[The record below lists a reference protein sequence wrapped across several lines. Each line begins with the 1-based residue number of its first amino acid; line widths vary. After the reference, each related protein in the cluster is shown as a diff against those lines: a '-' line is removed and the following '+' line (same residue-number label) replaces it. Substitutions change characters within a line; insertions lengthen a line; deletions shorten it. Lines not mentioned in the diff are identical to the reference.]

1 MPRFSRRMTAGLR
14 MPRFVREH
22 AGIDH
27 DLAQRA
33 DVFFLDVAAE
43 DQVGIGVRVQRAVVL
58 DLGFQLSRSPAGIA
72 EREDGVL
79 RLGALRDR
87 LQNIHRRG
95 QANSVVDLQR
105 RILDEE
111 IARMQHEAAAGLDRA
126 AFQHLHGLGVL
137 RQLDLI
143 GLLDDVELH
152 QQFGKVDTAGPAVD
166 DDAHG
171 AFGVMR
177 AELDHLALEARHL
190 DSSTWQRVG
199 ISAVRLLAGSRS
211 GAVLMGGVAFH
222 LQPGWKTYWLTP
234 GDSGVPPRFD
244 FSKSENIEAVTVLW
258 PAPTKFD
265 DGAGGYS
272 LGYHD
277 QVVLPLRIVAKNADK
292 PVTLRADINYAV
304 CEKLCIPVEASAE
317 LAIASVASTEDSALF
332 AALDTVPKPANV
344 GDPNPLTIRD
354 VKREG
359 KSTVLVDVAVPDTRA
374 VDLFV
379 EGPTPDWALPV
390 PKLLERSPP
399 GVKRFAFELEGLPP
413 GTNPEGAALK
423 LTLVG
428 GDRAYEF
435 NINLD

>member
-1 MPRFSRRMTAGLR
+1 MTVMVPMRAAVGFAATL
-14 MPRFVREH
+14 FVG
-22 AGIDH
+22 AFA
-27 DLAQRA
+27 LP
-33 DVFFLDVAAE
+33 VCAE
-43 DQVGIGVRVQRAVVL
+43 D
-58 DLGFQLSRSPAGIA
+58 SSP
-72 EREDGVL
+72 
-79 RLGALRDR
+79 
-87 LQNIHRRG
+87 
-95 QANSVVDLQR
+95 
-105 RILDEE
+105 
-111 IARMQHEAAAGLDRA
+111 
-126 AFQHLHGLGVL
+126 
-137 RQLDLI
+137 
-143 GLLDDVELH
+143 
-152 QQFGKVDTAGPAVD
+152 
-166 DDAHG
+166 
-171 AFGVMR
+171 
-177 AELDHLALEARHL
+177 
-190 DSSTWQRVG
+190 WQRDTH
-199 ISAVRLLAGSRS
+199 SAVRLLAGSRS
-211 GAVLMGGVAFH
+211 GGVLLGGIAFQ
-222 LQPGWKTYWLTP
+222 LQPGWKTYWRTP

-244 FSKSENIEAVTVLW
+244 FSKSDNVEAVTVLW

-390 PKLLERSPP
+390 PRLLEHGPP
-399 GVKRFAFELEGLPP
+399 GVKRFAFELDGLPP